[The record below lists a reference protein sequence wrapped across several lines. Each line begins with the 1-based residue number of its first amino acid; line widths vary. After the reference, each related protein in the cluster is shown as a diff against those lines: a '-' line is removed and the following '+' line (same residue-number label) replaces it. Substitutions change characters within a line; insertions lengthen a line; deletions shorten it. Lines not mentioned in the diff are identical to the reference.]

1 MKREAFATTLLEDI
15 LNSISIAIVD
25 DHPLFR
31 EGVSSA
37 LSRYDDLIIVA
48 QGESAADALVL
59 AATYRPAILLL
70 DITIPGGGAIEAIRG
85 IIAGSPETKVVMLTA
100 SEEIETLASS
110 FRHGAS
116 GYVVKGVGLRELAQA
131 LRRVANGARYISP
144 LMSSRL
150 AAISAGGP
158 RLQNRLTKRERDIIW
173 LVVEGLINKQIAL
186 RLNLQEKTIKHH
198 MTNILK
204 KLGVTN
210 RTEAALRWRTLAGP
224 TDIYEALSAG
234 TGKSAI

>member
-1 MKREAFATTLLEDI
+1 MNREAFATTLLEDI

-70 DITIPGGGAIEAIRG
+70 DITIPGGGAIEAIQG
-85 IIAGSPETKVVMLTA
+85 IIAASPETKVVMLTA

-131 LRRVANGARYISP
+131 LRQVANGARYTSP
-144 LMSSRL
+144 LMSSPL
-150 AAISAGGP
+150 A
-158 RLQNRLTKRERDIIW
+158 RCQ
-173 LVVEGLINKQIAL
+173 
-186 RLNLQEKTIKHH
+186 
-198 MTNILK
+198 
-204 KLGVTN
+204 
-210 RTEAALRWRTLAGP
+210 
-224 TDIYEALSAG
+224 
-234 TGKSAI
+234 

>member
-1 MKREAFATTLLEDI
+1 MNREAFATTLLEDI

-48 QGESAADALVL
+48 HGESAADALVL

-131 LRRVANGARYISP
+131 LRQVANGARYISP

-150 AAISAGGP
+150 AAISAGGS

-224 TDIYEALSAG
+224 TDINEALSAG